1 MGGKNREIEE
11 TSSYRCICV
20 QILVCRIYF
29 FFLLLHRRLLFSSL
43 VKLQEYLSLIRNHES
58 LNSFV
63 CKVTLVALQFVFFVL
78 IIIIIIIMTMIN
90 DRSRKPDRYHPIL
103 FSLFR
108 TVTIRSKSL
117 ENIYDRNRR
126 KEGKINNKATRD
138 KYFSRYLNKSMSFN
152 GY

>member
-1 MGGKNREIEE
+1 MYLCANSRLSHLLFFFFCFI
-11 TSSYRCICV
+11 V
-20 QILVCRIYF
+20 VYF
-29 FFLLLHRRLLFSSL
+29 FFSL